1 MPLRTQDGSTEETDE
16 RDCPT
21 LCFYDV
27 PNDINV
33 ELSTCLI
40 HQNRNRHD
48 IAETPTNR
56 LVGGTTAVSGA
67 YPYVVRL
74 AFQNFDQFHSD
85 SQARF
90 QISFFQAPYHMSYTI

>member
-1 MPLRTQDGSTEETDE
+1 M
-16 RDCPT
+16 
-21 LCFYDV
+21 
-27 PNDINV
+27 
-33 ELSTCLI
+33 CLI
-40 HQNRNRHD
+40 QQNRNRRD
-48 IAETPTNR
+48 IQIDPTNR

-90 QISFFQAPYHMSYTI
+90 QISFFQAPYDMGHTI